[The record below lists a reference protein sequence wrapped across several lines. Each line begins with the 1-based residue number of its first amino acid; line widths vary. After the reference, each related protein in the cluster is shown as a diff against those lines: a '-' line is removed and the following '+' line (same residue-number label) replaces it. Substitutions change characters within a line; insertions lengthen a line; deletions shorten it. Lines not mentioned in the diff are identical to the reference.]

1 MPNAA
6 SGPGVSTHVR
16 QYMLLGTYTTVC
28 KRTFL
33 RNTDAETPKQMLAG
47 QAHYVHQLR
56 SCAPSTH
63 LETNRGPKEPGK
75 LSSLGENRDEHISVP
90 GVGLVDHGFTIV
102 SLTIHLLGHTQKC
115 EFS

>member
-47 QAHYVHQLR
+47 TGTLR
-56 SCAPSTH
+56 ASIAELCSFNSFGN
-63 LETNRGPKEPGK
+63 ETWSERTRTVVKFGRKQ
-75 LSSLGENRDEHISVP
+75 R
-90 GVGLVDHGFTIV
+90 
-102 SLTIHLLGHTQKC
+102 
-115 EFS
+115 